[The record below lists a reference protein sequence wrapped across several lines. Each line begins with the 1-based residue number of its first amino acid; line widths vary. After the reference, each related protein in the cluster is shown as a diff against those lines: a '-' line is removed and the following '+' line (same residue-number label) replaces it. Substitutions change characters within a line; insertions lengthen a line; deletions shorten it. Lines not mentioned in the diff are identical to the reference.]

1 MLNLILYYIIGQ
13 QLPSVGNTYWGLL
26 ITLFI
31 LWALKVLLIL
41 IGLMVQ
47 WKNIK

>member
-1 MLNLILYYIIGQ
+1 MFNLILYYIIGQ

-31 LWALKVLLIL
+31 FWILKVLLIL
-41 IGLMVQ
+41 IGLIVQ
-47 WKNIK
+47 WENIE